1 MIQGLADGV
10 VRALKWLTTA
20 GPTDLLKIIPAHAWT
35 GDRAFY
41 LGTVDKVRESYCPDG
56 LFADEL
62 LYAAW
67 RTRALRLGMPRPLV
81 VDRSALQAAYTNEAV
96 QKSKKRFSI

>member
-1 MIQGLADGV
+1 MPV
-10 VRALKWLTTA
+10 
-20 GPTDLLKIIPAHAWT
+20 HAWT

-41 LGTVDKVRESYCPDG
+41 LGTVDKVRESFCPDG

-62 LYAAW
+62 LHTAW
-67 RTRALRLGMPRPLV
+67 RSRALRLGLSRPLV

-96 QKSKKRFSI
+96 QKSKKRFLI